1 MKEFTVTMGLMDLVP
16 VILFCWGSVIL
27 IKIMYGKM
35 TKAQFAL
42 FSAGTVNITL
52 AGFCKALYKILYGA
66 GICDFTALSDM
77 FFPVQSIGFM
87 LAGLGVLFM
96 VLNHKDE
103 FFAAAVAPPVFF
115 SGTMIF
121 VILMCVG
128 LGCMDIGLCVQGA
141 RDHKKKVI
149 PFLLISFVCCLS
161 MGYLSSR
168 DFTLAIF
175 NWIAEGINII
185 GQGCLLAAAMI
196 YRGKNTKQA

>member
-1 MKEFTVTMGLMDLVP
+1 MKEFTVSMGLMDLVP

-27 IKIMYGKM
+27 IRLMYSKM

-66 GICDFTALSDM
+66 GICDFTSLSDM

-87 LAGLGVLFM
+87 FAGLGVLFM

-103 FFAAAVAPPVFF
+103 FFAALAAPPAFF

-121 VILMCVG
+121 VVLMCVG
-128 LGCMDIGLCVQGA
+128 LGCMDIGLCVQAA
-141 RDHKKKVI
+141 RDHKKKAI
-149 PFLLISFVCCLS
+149 PFLIIAFVCCLS

-168 DFTLAIF
+168 DFTQAYF

-185 GQGCLLAAAMI
+185 GQGSFLGAALICRASS
-196 YRGKNTKQA
+196 KEK